1 MSALIAHP
9 ELHFIVAGDPGQRTG
24 GYLYDAHIVTQLRR
38 LGWQLT
44 VKGLAGHFPAVDA
57 QARQAMDA
65 ALSTLAEDS
74 LVVIDGLALGG
85 LPEVV
90 VPHARRLRLLA
101 LVHHPLADEGGLAPA
116 QQLRVEA
123 LEREALSAMRGVI
136 TTSHFSAH
144 RVARMGLADVRIEVV
159 EPGVQARPLAAA
171 DHSPARLLCVASLTP
186 RKGHDLLVEALAM
199 VTELDW
205 QCDCIGSLT
214 RDVEHAG
221 RVRGA
226 IAHHGLGERIHLRGE
241 LDDAALHAAYTA
253 ADLFVLPSHYE
264 GYGMVITEAVAA
276 GLPVLCTTGGALR
289 HTLPPEA
296 GIAVPA
302 GDVPALAAALRHL
315 LSHPE
320 ARFALRD
327 GARRAR
333 PQLTDWVQAGRQFA
347 AALERLSTPSGP

>member
-9 ELHFIVAGDPGQRTG
+9 ELHFIVAGDPDQRTG
-24 GYLYDAHIVTQLRR
+24 GYLYDAHIVAQLRR
-38 LGWQLT
+38 LGWQVT
-44 VKGLAGHFPAVDA
+44 VKGLAGRFPAVDA

-136 TTSHFSAH
+136 TTSQFSAH

-205 QCDCIGSLT
+205 QCDCIGSLA
-214 RDVEHAG
+214 RDAVQAA
-221 RVRGA
+221 RVQDA
-226 IAHHGLGERIHLRGE
+226 IARHGLGERIRLHGE
-241 LDDAALHAAYTA
+241 LDDAVLRAAYA
-253 ADLFVLPSHYE
+253 GADLFVLASLYE
-264 GYGMVITEAVAA
+264 GYGMVVTEALAA

-289 HTLPPEA
+289 DTLPPDA

-302 GDVPALAAALRHL
+302 GDVAAFAAALRHL
-315 LSHPE
+315 LSQPD
-320 ARFALRD
+320 ARLALRD
-327 GARRAR
+327 GARQAR
-333 PQLTDWVQAGRQFA
+333 THLTDWAQAGANFS
-347 AALERLSTPSGP
+347 AALERLSHD

>member
-9 ELHFIVAGDPGQRTG
+9 ELHLIVAGDPGQRTG
-24 GYLYDAHIVTQLRR
+24 GYVYDAHIVTQLRR
-38 LGWQLT
+38 LGWQVT

-57 QARQAMDA
+57 QARQAMEA

-74 LVVIDGLALGG
+74 LVLIDGLALGG

-136 TTSHFSAH
+136 TTSQFSAH
-144 RVARMGLADVRIEVV
+144 RIARMGLADVRIEVV

-186 RKGHDLLVEALAM
+186 RKGHALLVEALAM
-199 VTELDW
+199 VADLDW
-205 QCDCIGSLT
+205 QCDCIGSLR
-214 RDVEHAG
+214 RDAQHAA
-221 RVRGA
+221 RVHAA
-226 IAHHGLGERIHLRGE
+226 ITAHGLGERMRLQGE
-241 LDDAALHAAYTA
+241 LDDSALHAAYA
-253 ADLFVLPSHYE
+253 NADLFVLPSHYE
-264 GYGMVITEAVAA
+264 GYGMVVTEAVAA

-289 HTLPPEA
+289 DTLPPEA

-302 GDVPALAAALRHL
+302 GDVAALAAALRNL

-320 ARFALRD
+320 ARLALRD

-333 PQLTDWVQAGRQFA
+333 TQLTDWKQAGSGFA
-347 AALERLSTPSGP
+347 AALERLSKY

>member
-57 QARQAMDA
+57 QARQAMEA

-136 TTSHFSAH
+136 TTSQFSAH

-186 RKGHDLLVEALAM
+186 RKGHDLLVEALSLVA
-199 VTELDW
+199 ELDW

-214 RDVEHAG
+214 RDVEHAE

>member
-24 GYLYDAHIVTQLRR
+24 GYVYDAHIVTQLRR
-38 LGWQLT
+38 LGWQVT

-65 ALSTLAEDS
+65 ALSRLADDS

-101 LVHHPLADEGGLAPA
+101 LVHHPLADEGGLTPA
-116 QQLRVEA
+116 QQRHVEA
-123 LEREALSAMRGVI
+123 LERQALSAMRGVI
-136 TTSHFSAH
+136 TTSRFSA
-144 RVARMGLADVRIEVV
+144 RRIAQMGLAAAHIEVV
-159 EPGVQARPLAAA
+159 EPGVEARPLATA
-171 DHSPARLLCVASLTP
+171 DHTPPRLLCVASLTP
-186 RKGHDLLVEALAM
+186 RKGHALLVEALAM
-199 VTELDW
+199 VADLDW
-205 QCDCIGSLT
+205 QCDCIGSLR
-214 RDVEHAG
+214 RDAQHAA
-221 RVRGA
+221 RVHAA
-226 IAHHGLGERIHLRGE
+226 ITAHGLAARMRLQGE
-241 LDDAALHAAYTA
+241 LDDAALRAAYTD

-264 GYGMVITEAVAA
+264 GYGMVVTEAVAA

-289 HTLPPEA
+289 DTLPPEA

-302 GDVPALAAALRHL
+302 GDVTALAVALRHL
-315 LSHPE
+315 LSHPD
-320 ARFALRD
+320 ARLALRD

-333 PQLTDWVQAGRQFA
+333 TQLTDWEQAGSRFA
-347 AALERLSTPSGP
+347 SALERLSDH